1 MDIQKSLE
9 TLGLKDKEVAAYVAL
24 LKLVEANAHQI
35 AKEAKLERTTI
46 YQTLKT
52 LCDKGL
58 AHKVVKGKRYFYA
71 AEPVGALEQ
80 FVKSKIT
87 TLDGLLP
94 LLAGISGSHSTKPVV
109 KYYEN
114 LADIKRVFAGRAD
127 SKEKLVRDFAFVK
140 NVVEVFGKRFIDN
153 QIEKRLA
160 NKIKVLSLRRGP
172 KEKDVQDDWYI
183 RADKSKDL
191 LREVRYLD
199 PKLTFDQPLIT
210 IYDHTVGIFS
220 SEKEL
225 SALIIESKEFS
236 KAMKVLFDIA
246 WSTAKNN

>member
-46 YQTLKT
+46 YQILKS
-52 LCDKGL
+52 LCSKGL
-58 AHKVVKGKRYFYA
+58 AHKVVRGKRYFYA
-71 AEPVGALEQ
+71 TESVGALEQ
-80 FVKSKIT
+80 FVKSKISN
-87 TLDGLLP
+87 LDNLIP
-94 LLAGISGSHSTKPVV
+94 LLAGIAGSHSAKPVV
-109 KYYEN
+109 KYYET
-114 LADIKRVFAGRAD
+114 LPDIKRVFAGRTD
-127 SKEKLVRDFAFVK
+127 SKEKLVRDFAFVS

-153 QIEKRLA
+153 QIEKRMA
-160 NKIKVLSLRRGP
+160 NKVKALSLRRGP
-172 KEKDVQDDWYI
+172 KEKDVRDDWYI
-183 RADKSKDL
+183 RADKSKNL

-199 PKLTFDQPLIT
+199 PKLTFDQALIT

-225 SALIIESKEFS
+225 YALIIESQEFS
-236 KAMKVLFDIA
+236 KVMKVLFDIA
-246 WSTAKNN
+246 WTTAKN

>member
-24 LKLVEANAHQI
+24 LKLVEANANQI

-114 LADIKRVFAGRAD
+114 LADI
-127 SKEKLVRDFAFVK
+127 
-140 NVVEVFGKRFIDN
+140 N
-153 QIEKRLA
+153 
-160 NKIKVLSLRRGP
+160 KVLSLRRGP

-199 PKLTFDQPLIT
+199 PKLTFNQPLIT

-225 SALIIESKEFS
+225 SALIIDSQEFS

-246 WSTAKNN
+246 WATAKNN

>member
-9 TLGLKDKEVAAYVAL
+9 TLGLKDKEVSAYVAL
-24 LKLVEANAHQI
+24 LRLVEANAHQI
-35 AKEAKLERTTI
+35 A
-46 YQTLKT
+46 KT

-58 AHKVVKGKRYFYA
+58 AHKVVKGTRYFYVI
-71 AEPVGALEQ
+71 EPIGALEQ
-80 FVKSKIT
+80 FVKSKIS
-87 TLDGLLP
+87 TLDNLLP
-94 LLAGISGSHSTKPVV
+94 LLAGIAGSHSTKPVV

-160 NKIKVLSLRRGP
+160 NKVKVLSLRRGP

-183 RADKSKDL
+183 RADESKDL

-225 SALIIESKEFS
+225 SALIIENQEFS

-246 WSTAKNN
+246 WATAKDN